1 MPRGA
6 SGGRSSRAL
15 ALLVWLFRRQLRE
28 PQSRARID
36 RFALH
41 LPLLGGLLVKI
52 DTARLARTLGTLLGN
67 GVPLLNALAIARE
80 TLANAVLREALSET
94 ATAVKEGRGL
104 AEPLGRAGPFPPLA
118 IHLLAVGERSGH
130 LDAMLLKIAE
140 IFDRETRGTIER
152 LMTLLVPG
160 ADHHARRAD
169 RGDHR
174 RGAGGDPLGLPAAFM
189 SRRR

>member
-1 MPRGA
+1 MPRSA
-6 SGGRSSRAL
+6 SGGRSSGAL
-15 ALLVWLFRRQLRE
+15 ALLALLVRRQLRE

-36 RFALH
+36 RVALH
-41 LPLLGGLLVKI
+41 VPLLGGLLVKL

-118 IHLLAVGERSGH
+118 IHLLSVGERSGH

-152 LMTLLVPG
+152 LMTLLVPVLTIVLG
-160 ADHHARRAD
+160 ALIAAIV
-169 RGDHR
+169 
-174 RGAGGDPLGLPAAFM
+174 GAVLAAILSAYQLPL
-189 SRRR
+189 